1 MNIPNNNFLSQLVR
15 WLDRIALVLYC
26 FIVSESIVMSAT
38 YVLWGSVVISSTWV
52 YVVLMVI
59 AVIKLFLYFEE
70 SKAKVVA
77 GIIILALAYYFK
89 NKGMYDFTF
98 MIIPMLAF
106 FNTRFTEV
114 AKAYICSSLPTLAII
129 ASLAALGLIPNITE
143 TDETRL
149 VMDMQFLGFPH
160 HNFFMMYFLF
170 VTFAI
175 IYLTRDKSYRKWIHM
190 LLILLTLFFWLLT
203 GSNTSA
209 IIGIGT
215 CLVMLLDDA
224 MMRIKSERA
233 KKLQEKLLAFFIGM
247 PVYGV
252 LITLAGALLVIFL
265 GHGNPYST
273 MISRFRIAAVALE
286 ATGIEFPVRYSN
298 EPVLENWSWIFGNG
312 GERWYSVYGWE
323 PDNLY
328 VMLFMANGFA
338 ILLPYLACQ
347 IQVRYRLYKNR
358 RFTLGLICAMIVV
371 FGLMECHAVR
381 DIGCAVFSILMFTD
395 LSYEEP
401 EPEHVLKRTGRRR
414 RRNGAPKG
422 QDSGGRAAAIARKH
436 MTKQ

>member
-1 MNIPNNNFLSQLVR
+1 MLNNKLLSRLVVG
-15 WLDRIALVLYC
+15 LDLISLVLYC

-38 YVLWGSVVISSTWV
+38 YVLWGSVMISSNWV
-52 YVVLMVI
+52 YVVLLVI
-59 AVIKLFLYFEE
+59 AVVKLFLFFEK
-70 SKAKVVA
+70 SRTKAIIGMLLLVA
-77 GIIILALAYYFK
+77 AYWAK
-89 NKGMYDFTF
+89 NNGLYDFTF
-98 MIIPMLAF
+98 MVIPMLAF
-106 FNTRFTEV
+106 FNTRFTDV
-114 AKAYICSSLPTLAII
+114 AKAYVCSALPTLIII
-129 ASLAALGLIPNITE
+129 ASLSALGLIPNITE

-149 VMDMQFLGFPH
+149 IADMQFLGFPH

-175 IYLTRDKSYRKWIHM
+175 IYLTRDKKYRMWVHILLM
-190 LLILLTLFFWLLT
+190 LLTVFFWLLT

-209 IIGIGT
+209 IIGVGT
-215 CLVMLLDDA
+215 CLIMMLDDV
-224 MMRIKSERA
+224 MMRVKTGWA
-233 KKLQEKLLAFFIGM
+233 KKLQERILAVFIGM
-247 PVYGV
+247 PIYGV

-286 ATGIEFPVRYSN
+286 ATGLQLPVRYSE
-298 EPVLENWSWIFGNG
+298 EPVIENWSWLVGTG
-312 GERWYSVYGWE
+312 GERWYSAYGWE

-358 RFTLGLICAMIVV
+358 RFTLGVICAMIVV

-381 DIGCAVFSILMFTD
+381 DLGCAVFSILMYTD

-401 EPEHVLKRTGRRR
+401 ET
-414 RRNGAPKG
+414 
-422 QDSGGRAAAIARKH
+422 
-436 MTKQ
+436 